1 MRRRTF
7 LALAGAATLPFA
19 ARAQRARK
27 TKRIGFLRVGE
38 PPSSFIEPFRAG
50 LRELGYIEGRDI
62 EIVYGLPKTVEEL
75 NDAAAELV
83 RLNVDVLVA
92 SGTPSVAPAKK
103 ATDVIPVVFIAA
115 IDPVAIKVAN
125 SLAQPG
131 GNVTGLT
138 AVFADLTGKRLELMR
153 ELVPNLSRVV
163 LLSRTA
169 NPGHHQYVREG
180 ERAAQQLQIELVT
193 LTVEGANDF
202 EAAFQRARGASAIL
216 QIDDALFTSHG
227 SILVA
232 LATQHG
238 LPGIY
243 GTREFVTSGGLVALG
258 PSYADLYHRAAGYVD
273 KVFRGESPGDLPIQQ
288 PSKFELVINL
298 KTAKALGLTVP
309 ATLLARADELI
320 E

>member
-202 EAAFQRARGASAIL
+202 EAAFSTSTRRKRHTANRRCFVHFAWKHPGRTR
-216 QIDDALFTSHG
+216 DAAWTSGH
-227 SILVA
+227 LWD
-232 LATQHG
+232 T
-238 LPGIY
+238 GIRDIRRLG
-243 GTREFVTSGGLVALG
+243 GTRAKLRRSLSPCSGL
-258 PSYADLYHRAAGYVD
+258 R
-273 KVFRGESPGDLPIQQ
+273 
-288 PSKFELVINL
+288 
-298 KTAKALGLTVP
+298 
-309 ATLLARADELI
+309 
-320 E
+320 